1 MAETV
6 FVISALIYNS
16 ISVLLW
22 CLTATNIQW
31 LIMWYLNWN
40 SVVHYIEG
48 ILFVWLIVVRTI
60 ALWTDHVTSYYSY
73 KTVGHSYK
81 VSKEHFIEFWDLMME
96 FSALTIAFGFYPDLK
111 SIKYIKPKKSGYK
124 GAVEAASES
133 VDEELDTLEV

>member
-6 FVISALIYNS
+6 FVISKVIYYS

-48 ILFVWLIVVRTI
+48 ALFVWLIVVRTI
-60 ALWTDHVTSYYSY
+60 GFWTDHVTTYYSY
-73 KTVGHSYK
+73 KKLTHSYK
-81 VSKEHFIEFWDLMME
+81 ISKEHFIDFWDFMME
-96 FSALTIAFGFYPDLK
+96 FGALTISFGFYPDLK
-111 SIKYIKPKKSGYK
+111 SIKYIKPKKSAK
-124 GAVEAASES
+124 KARAPSAAD
-133 VDEELDTLEV
+133 DEDADTLEV